1 MALTKITRGVIK
13 ANENYD
19 THNINSTGIVTAVTF
34 TGNVTGVAATFT
46 GDVSIGGTLTYQDV
60 TNIDSVGIITAQ
72 SDISIADKIVHTGD
86 TNTALRF
93 PAADTIT
100 AETGGT
106 ERLRITSGGAVQITG
121 VDDQDNLLV
130 KGGSTHF
137 AVHQDDTDG
146 EVSLRAQDGSGS
158 NNSKYMTFFTNPS
171 GSAAAERLRITSAGF
186 LGINETSPDSVLH
199 VKSGTTNDVATFE
212 STDAYAHIYIKDNS
226 THATGTYFGV
236 QGNDFRFIT
245 HDGSSSSERVR
256 ITSDGKV
263 GVGIAAPNVF
273 GVHANNSSN
282 SVYFKADSGSVSTV
296 YGSATALGTGVLG
309 TFTNHAL
316 AFYTNSNEKLRIT
329 SDGDVCVGGHSSN
342 YANSPLEVR
351 GTNAGGD
358 VAIRVTNNSTAS
370 GTQAGIIFTTTT
382 ADYTTAGIGFE
393 RGTADALRFYVG
405 QSAGGGGFT
414 NATERLRI
422 TSGGKVC
429 VNTTLSNYGTLQ
441 IRDASG
447 DSITSA
453 IQVENPSSGN
463 DTTNV
468 ILRSVNLNSAAW
480 ANAEYRAK
488 RHHFCFEATPVLSVL
503 GNFGPWAEGNK
514 GTTRGTLHLRPG
526 STDHMGGAITFGA
539 SDSGSGETA
548 MAGIYTRS
556 DGTYG
561 TKMYF
566 ATTNSYATGPKNA
579 MFIDHYGYVHDS
591 NRPYIYG
598 SPTNTNGS
606 GVANSMHVESSRNL
620 SFSNS
625 RITVPVSGV
634 YHICFNTITDSG
646 TGRVDAHIRING
658 VSKVNSLNDTNTS
671 GYHYRGLSISLM
683 LSENDYIQF
692 NNNDWYNSGTTTIEY
707 WRTASVVYL
716 G

>member
-316 AFYTNSNEKLRIT
+316 AFYTNSNEKLR
-329 SDGDVCVGGHSSN
+329 
-342 YANSPLEVR
+342 
-351 GTNAGGD
+351 
-358 VAIRVTNNSTAS
+358 
-370 GTQAGIIFTTTT
+370 
-382 ADYTTAGIGFE
+382 
-393 RGTADALRFYVG
+393 
-405 QSAGGGGFT
+405 
-414 NATERLRI
+414 
-422 TSGGKVC
+422 
-429 VNTTLSNYGTLQ
+429 
-441 IRDASG
+441 
-447 DSITSA
+447 
-453 IQVENPSSGN
+453 
-463 DTTNV
+463 
-468 ILRSVNLNSAAW
+468 
-480 ANAEYRAK
+480 
-488 RHHFCFEATPVLSVL
+488 
-503 GNFGPWAEGNK
+503 
-514 GTTRGTLHLRPG
+514 
-526 STDHMGGAITFGA
+526 
-539 SDSGSGETA
+539 
-548 MAGIYTRS
+548 
-556 DGTYG
+556 
-561 TKMYF
+561 
-566 ATTNSYATGPKNA
+566 
-579 MFIDHYGYVHDS
+579 
-591 NRPYIYG
+591 
-598 SPTNTNGS
+598 
-606 GVANSMHVESSRNL
+606 
-620 SFSNS
+620 
-625 RITVPVSGV
+625 
-634 YHICFNTITDSG
+634 
-646 TGRVDAHIRING
+646 
-658 VSKVNSLNDTNTS
+658 
-671 GYHYRGLSISLM
+671 
-683 LSENDYIQF
+683 
-692 NNNDWYNSGTTTIEY
+692 
-707 WRTASVVYL
+707 
-716 G
+716 

>member
-316 AFYTNSNEKLRIT
+316 AFYTNSNEKLRVDSSGRVLIGRT
-329 SDGDVCVGGHSSN
+329 S
-342 YANSPLEVR
+342 
-351 GTNAGGD
+351 
-358 VAIRVTNNSTAS
+358 
-370 GTQAGIIFTTTT
+370 TQNENI
-382 ADYTTAGIGFE
+382 AGIGYANIVQIEGNATGEGLTVANSAAAARINITRDLATGSITNGMDLGLISFGSESPTSVE
-393 RGTADALRFYVG
+393 RARIQCDAE
-405 QSAGGGGFT
+405 FT
-414 NATERLRI
+414 NANERGGRLKFFTCANGSFTPTERLRI
-422 TSGGKVC
+422 TSNGDIGIGNVIPGNSFPNGKAIAIGDSDTGIRQNGDGILELWANNQQCFRVR
-429 VNTTLSNYGTLQ
+429 NTENLSYKTLSPGADNSVDLGT
-441 IRDASG
+441 
-447 DSITSA
+447 
-453 IQVENPSSGN
+453 SS
-463 DTTNV
+463 
-468 ILRSVNLNSAAW
+468 LRWRN
-480 ANAEYRAK
+480 
-488 RHHFCFEATPVLSVL
+488 
-503 GNFGPWAEGNK
+503 
-514 GTTRGTLHLRPG
+514 
-526 STDHMGGAITFGA
+526 
-539 SDSGSGETA
+539 
-548 MAGIYTRS
+548 IYTADLQMS
-556 DGTYG
+556 NEGSANDVDGTWGKY
-561 TKMYF
+561 
-566 ATTNSYATGPKNA
+566 
-579 MFIDHYGYVHDS
+579 
-591 NRPYIYG
+591 
-598 SPTNTNGS
+598 
-606 GVANSMHVESSRNL
+606 
-620 SFSNS
+620 
-625 RITVPVSGV
+625 
-634 YHICFNTITDSG
+634 TIQEG
-646 TGRVDAHIRING
+646 
-658 VSKVNSLNDTNTS
+658 
-671 GYHYRGLSISLM
+671 
-683 LSENDYIQF
+683 ENDLFLINRRNGKKYKF
-692 NNNDWYNSGTTTIEY
+692 NLTEVG
-707 WRTASVVYL
+707 
-716 G
+716 